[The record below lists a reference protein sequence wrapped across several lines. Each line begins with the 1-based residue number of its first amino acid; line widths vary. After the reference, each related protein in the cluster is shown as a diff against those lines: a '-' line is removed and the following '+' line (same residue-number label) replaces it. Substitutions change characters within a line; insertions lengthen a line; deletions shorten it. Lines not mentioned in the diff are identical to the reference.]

1 MIKFFTISIF
11 LNYKKE
17 VLFMK
22 RLTFLLVIVLIFSF
36 FLTSVALAKYPV
48 KPVKIIVA
56 FKAGG
61 GTDTA
66 ARVIAKFAKKY
77 FPKSFVIVNK
87 PGAGGQI
94 GFEAL
99 AFSKPDGY
107 TIGFI
112 NTPHIIS
119 HYVSGKAKYK
129 ISDFKPICNV
139 VTDPGVL
146 AIRADEKRFS
156 TLKGL
161 VTYAKLHPGELSAAT
176 TGPGGDDSI
185 ALLLFMKQAGIN
197 IKDVPFSGSSGEK
210 AALLG
215 KHVDFAMVNVSQVL
229 SLAKEG
235 KVKMVAV
242 MADKRLKA
250 LPDIPT
256 FKELGYNVI
265 SDSSRGIAAPAG
277 VSDEIINQL
286 KEVFAK
292 VIEDPDF
299 IAQAKKS
306 GLYIILNYMDS
317 EQFSQYLKD
326 LQERVEEL
334 YKENPW

>member
-1 MIKFFTISIF
+1 
-11 LNYKKE
+11 
-17 VLFMK
+17 MK
-22 RLTFLLVIVLIFSF
+22 RFMLFLVAVLVFSLLF
-36 FLTSVALAKYPV
+36 AGLAFAKYPV
-48 KPVKIIVA
+48 KPVKVIVA

-77 FPKSFVIVNK
+77 FPQPFVIINK

-99 AFSKPDGY
+99 AFSRKDGY

-129 ISDFKPICNV
+129 LTDFKTICNI

-161 VTYAKLHPGELSAAT
+161 VTYAKIHPGELSAAT

-185 ALLLFMKQAGIN
+185 ALFQLCKEAGIK

-215 KHVDFAMVNVSQVL
+215 GHVDIGMVNVSQVW
-229 SLAKEG
+229 SLANEG
-235 KVKMVAV
+235 KLKMVAV
-242 MADKRLKA
+242 MTKDRLPY
-250 LPDIPT
+250 LPKLPT
-256 FKELGYNVI
+256 FKELGYAVY

-277 VSDEIINQL
+277 VPDNVVKTLE
-286 KEVFAK
+286 EVFAK
-292 VIEDPDF
+292 VVKDPEF
-299 IAQAKKS
+299 LAAAKKS
-306 GLYIILNYMDS
+306 KLLLNYMDS
-317 EQFSQYLKD
+317 AQFEAYLKD
-326 LQERVEEL
+326 LTKVIKATYE
-334 YKENPW
+334 KNPW

>member
-1 MIKFFTISIF
+1 MKKFTW
-11 LNYKKE
+11 
-17 VLFMK
+17 
-22 RLTFLLVIVLIFSF
+22 LLVFVF
-36 FLTSVALAKYPV
+36 ALSLVFTGMAFAKYPV

-77 FPKSFVIVNK
+77 FPKPFVIVNK

-129 ISDFKPICNV
+129 LSDFKPICNV

-146 AIRADEKRFS
+146 AIRADEERFT

-161 VTYAKLHPGELSAAT
+161 VTYARLHPGELSAAT

-185 ALLLFMKQAGIN
+185 ALLLLMKQAGIK

-215 KHVDFAMVNVSQVL
+215 KHVDFAMVNVSQVW
-229 SLAKEG
+229 SLANEG

-242 MADKRLKA
+242 MTEKRLPY
-250 LPDIPT
+250 LPNIPT
-256 FKELGYNVI
+256 FKELGYDVI
-265 SDSSRGIAAPAG
+265 SDSSRGIAAPSG
-277 VSDEIINQL
+277 VPDEIIKKL
-286 KEVFAK
+286 EDVFAK
-292 VIEDPDF
+292 VMKDPDF
-299 IAQAKKS
+299 LAQAKKS
-306 GLYIILNYMDS
+306 KLLLNYMDS
-317 EQFSQYLKD
+317 EQFAKYLKD
-326 LQERVEEL
+326 LQVRVEEL

>member
-1 MIKFFTISIF
+1 
-11 LNYKKE
+11 
-17 VLFMK
+17 MK
-22 RLTFLLVIVLIFSF
+22 RFTLILVLILSFSLLF
-36 FLTSVALAKYPV
+36 SVFAFAKYPV

-66 ARVIAKFAKKY
+66 ARVIAKYAKKY
-77 FPKSFVIVNK
+77 FPKPFIIVNK

-129 ISDFKPICNV
+129 LSDFKPICNV

-146 AIRADEKRFS
+146 AIRADEKRFT

-161 VTYAKLHPGELSAAT
+161 VTYARLHPGELSAAT

-185 ALLLFMKQAGIN
+185 ALLLLMKQAGIKV
-197 IKDVPFSGSSGEK
+197 KDVPFSGSSGEK

-215 KHVDFAMVNVSQVL
+215 KHVDFAMVNVSQVW

-242 MADKRLKA
+242 MAEKRLKA
-250 LPDIPT
+250 LPDVPT

-277 VSDEIINQL
+277 VPDEIVKQL
-286 KEVFAK
+286 GEVFAK
-292 VIEDPDF
+292 VIKDPEF
-299 IAQAKKS
+299 IEQAKKS
-306 GLYIILNYMDS
+306 NLYIILNYMDS
-317 EQFSQYLKD
+317 EQFAKYLKD
-326 LQERVEEL
+326 LQGRIEEL